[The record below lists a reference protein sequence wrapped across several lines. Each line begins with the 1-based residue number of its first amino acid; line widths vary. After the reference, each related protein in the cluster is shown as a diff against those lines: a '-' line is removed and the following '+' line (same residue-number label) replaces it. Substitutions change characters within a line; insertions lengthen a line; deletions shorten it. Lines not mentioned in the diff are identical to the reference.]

1 MACLSEVMIIIQI
14 DTLDMHIV
22 QPGLYKAR
30 RITLAD
36 WQLKSFSSEFPGR
49 PDHQVEVRV
58 QVDTGTDAT
67 VVVQELIFSHLVK
80 IFYNEG

>member
-1 MACLSEVMIIIQI
+1 
-14 DTLDMHIV
+14 MHIV

-36 WQLKSFSSEFPGR
+36 WQLQKSSEFPGR

-67 VVVQELIFSHLVK
+67 VVVQELIFGHLYT
-80 IFYNEG
+80 IFYNEGQEGTGEGLQTKLIH